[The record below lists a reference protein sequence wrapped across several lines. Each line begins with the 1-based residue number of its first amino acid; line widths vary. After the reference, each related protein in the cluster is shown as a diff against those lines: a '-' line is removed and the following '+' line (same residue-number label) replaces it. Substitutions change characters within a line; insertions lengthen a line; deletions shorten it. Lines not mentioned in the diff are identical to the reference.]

1 MDDVEF
7 FLMKAILYVMNRL
20 ACLLVL
26 IVVAVL
32 TGCSNHPP
40 SAAQFMNVNKNGG
53 SLVLGGS
60 AFVGDVHRGTYRFE
74 SDYFDAEDYGAL
86 DISLLMRFDHFII
99 GASLENISICGI
111 AGFRSQY
118 VGLQGWGLF
127 ATNTVDRDAVPFS
140 GGLMLIE
147 EYSVNDDFRVGL
159 SEHISRNAYNVDE
172 NLGGIGFY
180 STGFYDEFGVGT
192 YLTYKGF
199 SLEFRYGREID
210 EPRNRFYF
218 MINYAFMSGKSS

>member
-1 MDDVEF
+1 
-7 FLMKAILYVMNRL
+7 MNRL

-26 IVVAVL
+26 LVAVML
-32 TGCSNHPP
+32 AGCSSHPP

-74 SDYFDAEDYGAL
+74 RDYFDAEDYGAL

-99 GASLENISICGI
+99 GASLENISISGI

-127 ATNTVDRDAVPFS
+127 AINTVDRDAVPFF

-147 EYSVNDDFRVGL
+147 EYPLNENFKLGF
-159 SEHISRNAYNVDE
+159 SEHISCNAYNVDE

-180 STGFYDEFGVGT
+180 STGFYNEFGAGA
-192 YLTYKGF
+192 YLALEGF
-199 SLEFRYGREID
+199 SFEFRYGREID

-218 MINYAFMSGKSS
+218 MINYAFMSGESSK

>member
-1 MDDVEF
+1 MSDSQNRYF
-7 FLMKAILYVMNRL
+7 MLGIFLLIT
-20 ACLLVL
+20 LVL
-26 IVVAVL
+26 M
-32 TGCSNHPP
+32 GCTSHPP
-40 SAAQFMNVNKNGG
+40 SAAQFMNVKKNGG
-53 SLVLGGS
+53 SIVLGGS

-99 GASLENISICGI
+99 GASLENISISGI

-180 STGFYDEFGVGT
+180 STGFYNEFGAGA
-192 YLTYKGF
+192 YLAFKGV

-218 MINYAFMSGKSS
+218 MINYAFMSGESSK

>member
-1 MDDVEF
+1 MA
-7 FLMKAILYVMNRL
+7 LIL
-20 ACLLVL
+20 A
-26 IVVAVL
+26 
-32 TGCSNHPP
+32 GCSNHPP

-53 SLVLGGS
+53 SLVLGGV

-86 DISLLMRFDHFII
+86 DISLLMRFDHFIF
-99 GASLENISICGI
+99 GASLENISISGI

-127 ATNTVDRDAVPFS
+127 AINTVDRDAVPFF

-147 EYSVNDDFRVGL
+147 EYPVNENFKLGF

-180 STGFYDEFGVGT
+180 STGFYNEFGAGA
-192 YLTYKGF
+192 YLAFKGV

-218 MINYAFMSGKSS
+218 MINYAFMNGESSK

>member
-1 MDDVEF
+1 
-7 FLMKAILYVMNRL
+7 
-20 ACLLVL
+20 
-26 IVVAVL
+26 
-32 TGCSNHPP
+32 
-40 SAAQFMNVNKNGG
+40 
-53 SLVLGGS
+53 LGGS

-99 GASLENISICGI
+99 GASLENISISGI

>member
-1 MDDVEF
+1 
-7 FLMKAILYVMNRL
+7 MNRL

-60 AFVGDVHRGTYRFE
+60 AFVGDVHRETYRFE

>member
-1 MDDVEF
+1 
-7 FLMKAILYVMNRL
+7 MKWILCSLVWVMALIL
-20 ACLLVL
+20 A
-26 IVVAVL
+26 
-32 TGCSNHPP
+32 GCSNHPP

-53 SLVLGGS
+53 SLVLGGV

-99 GASLENISICGI
+99 GASLENISISGI

>member
-1 MDDVEF
+1 
-7 FLMKAILYVMNRL
+7 MKWILCSLVWVMALIL
-20 ACLLVL
+20 A
-26 IVVAVL
+26 
-32 TGCSNHPP
+32 GCSNHPP

-53 SLVLGGS
+53 SLVLGGV

-86 DISLLMRFDHFII
+86 DISFLMRFDHFIF
-99 GASLENISICGI
+99 GTSLENISISGI

-127 ATNTVDRDAVPFS
+127 AINTVDRDAVPFF

-147 EYSVNDDFRVGL
+147 EYPVNENFKLGF

-180 STGFYDEFGVGT
+180 STGFYNEFGAGA
-192 YLTYKGF
+192 YLAFKGV

-218 MINYAFMSGKSS
+218 MINYAFMNGESSK

>member
-1 MDDVEF
+1 
-7 FLMKAILYVMNRL
+7 MKWILCSLVWVMALIL
-20 ACLLVL
+20 A
-26 IVVAVL
+26 
-32 TGCSNHPP
+32 GCSNHPP

-53 SLVLGGS
+53 SLVLGGV

-86 DISLLMRFDHFII
+86 DISFLMRFDHFIF
-99 GASLENISICGI
+99 GASLENISISGI

-127 ATNTVDRDAVPFS
+127 AINTVDRDAVPFF

-147 EYSVNDDFRVGL
+147 EYPVNENFKLGF

-180 STGFYDEFGVGT
+180 STGFYNEFGAGA
-192 YLTYKGF
+192 YLAFKGV

-218 MINYAFMSGKSS
+218 MINYAFMNGESSK

>member
-1 MDDVEF
+1 
-7 FLMKAILYVMNRL
+7 MNRL
-20 ACLLVL
+20 VCLLVL
-26 IVVAVL
+26 LVAMML
-32 TGCSNHPP
+32 AGCSNHPP

-60 AFVGDVHRGTYRFE
+60 AFVGDAHRGTYRFE

>member
-1 MDDVEF
+1 
-7 FLMKAILYVMNRL
+7 MNRL

-26 IVVAVL
+26 LVATML
-32 TGCSNHPP
+32 AGCSNHPP

-127 ATNTVDRDAVPFS
+127 ATNTVDR
-140 GGLMLIE
+140 
-147 EYSVNDDFRVGL
+147 
-159 SEHISRNAYNVDE
+159 
-172 NLGGIGFY
+172 GIFC
-180 STGFYDEFGVGT
+180 
-192 YLTYKGF
+192 K
-199 SLEFRYGREID
+199 
-210 EPRNRFYF
+210 
-218 MINYAFMSGKSS
+218 

>member
-1 MDDVEF
+1 MSDSQNRYF
-7 FLMKAILYVMNRL
+7 MLGIFLLIT
-20 ACLLVL
+20 LVL
-26 IVVAVL
+26 M
-32 TGCSNHPP
+32 GCTSHPP
-40 SAAQFMNVNKNGG
+40 SAAQFMNVKKNGG
-53 SLVLGGS
+53 SIVLGGS

-86 DISLLMRFDHFII
+86 DISFLMRFDHFIL
-99 GASLENISICGI
+99 GASLENISISGI

-127 ATNTVDRDAVPFS
+127 AINTVDRDAVPFS

-147 EYSVNDDFRVGL
+147 EYPVNENFKLGF

-180 STGFYDEFGVGT
+180 STGFYNEFGAGA
-192 YLTYKGF
+192 YLAFKGV